1 MSTIEI
7 LRYANIGIQNDEI
20 EISKVLKEEP
30 FRPLKEV
37 KLASGDRIQILFG
50 KKVLDNESNNFIKY
64 PKKVLQVSKETCKT
78 VEDAENRVSFLII
91 PGKSLKL
98 LISKISGLYSL
109 YKSLPKVARKF
120 SSYFWFTY
128 TNWFKISL

>member
-78 VEDAENRVSFLII
+78 VEDAENRVSFLMENEQQ
-91 PGKSLKL
+91 PCSTF
-98 LISKISGLYSL
+98 
-109 YKSLPKVARKF
+109 RKHHTWQIF
-120 SSYFWFTY
+120 ETID
-128 TNWFKISL
+128 FKDKWLVFLV